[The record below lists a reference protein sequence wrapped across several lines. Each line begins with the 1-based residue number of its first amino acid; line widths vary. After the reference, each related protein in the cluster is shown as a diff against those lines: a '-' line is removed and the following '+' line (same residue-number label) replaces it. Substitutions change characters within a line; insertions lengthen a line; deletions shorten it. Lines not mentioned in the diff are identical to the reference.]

1 MVLFIKVFT
10 RTRIMK
16 LVEKAVNLFASASC
30 LYLHIFF
37 MNKSLYVFPV
47 LNNIQL
53 DLPGYYLKYLIE
65 IFKMHKQLSNV
76 CLD

>member
-30 LYLHIFF
+30 LYLHNF
-37 MNKSLYVFPV
+37 MKKSLYVFPV

-53 DLPGYYLKYLIE
+53 DLPGYYLKYLTS
-65 IFKMHKQLSNV
+65 LS
-76 CLD
+76 